1 MSPEDDVTS
10 QKTVIISLISH
21 KYDFTFPQGNAIFKT
36 VFVAFFQGE
45 QLKSRVKKVCVGF
58 HASLYPCP
66 SAATEREEMVKGVR
80 TRLEDL
86 NMVNI

>member
-1 MSPEDDVTS
+1 M
-10 QKTVIISLISH
+10 
-21 KYDFTFPQGNAIFKT
+21 YGFTFPQGNEIFKT

-45 QLKSRVKKVCVGF
+45 QLKSRVKKVCAGF

-66 SAATEREEMVKGVR
+66 SVAAEREEMVKGVR

-86 NMVNI
+86 NMVSFEFSNQALELRSTGFLVNI